1 MPLIPEREGKS
12 EVRAKG
18 QDFSLGDEGLL
29 GSAVDSCVPREGSG
43 TLTVYLSKNV
53 NFMIY

>member
-1 MPLIPEREGKS
+1 MPLIPEREEKS

-18 QDFSLGDEGLL
+18 QDVSLGGEGLL

-43 TLTVYLSKNV
+43 TLTVYFLRT
-53 NFMIY
+53 